1 MTILLVMR
9 AIVTALVINYKLIT
23 KFNKARIIINKK
35 TMILAIITKIIR
47 TLSSEL
53 PYQILPERGAPTINR
68 NFRVCNSQRIV
79 YSSLSLSR
87 LFRAFALF
95 EVFNVDEDADEDDRR
110 VLLEKLKRFDVAPT
124 GDLTVLILLFPV
136 KFVTISSL
144 SIRGT
149 RDVDVVFVEEKR

>member
-1 MTILLVMR
+1 M
-9 AIVTALVINYKLIT
+9 
-23 KFNKARIIINKK
+23 
-35 TMILAIITKIIR
+35 
-47 TLSSEL
+47 
-53 PYQILPERGAPTINR
+53 QILPERGAPTINR

-95 EVFNVDEDADEDDRR
+95 EVFNVDEDADDDDRR

-149 RDVDVVFVEEKR
+149 RDVDVVFVEEKDDGAAVVVDEMLGQFEEDEKMLGVGTTAIQYWQSQLQMMADSFDGY

>member
-1 MTILLVMR
+1 L
-9 AIVTALVINYKLIT
+9 
-23 KFNKARIIINKK
+23 
-35 TMILAIITKIIR
+35 
-47 TLSSEL
+47 
-53 PYQILPERGAPTINR
+53 QILPERGAPTINR

-95 EVFNVDEDADEDDRR
+95 EVFNVDEDADDDDRR

-149 RDVDVVFVEEKR
+149 RDVDVVFVEEKDDGAAVVVDEMLGQFEEDEKMLGVGTTAIQYWQSQLQMMADSFDGY